1 VAEASPT
8 ADIRDAFTAALRAL
22 ADGSSVRIEPM
33 PEHLTPS
40 QAADMLGISRATMG
54 KLLDDGRLPYEQPDV
69 HRLVRLKDVLAFQ
82 RERSAGQRAYLRES
96 LRESVADGTYFM
108 TAAEAD
114 EALSVA
120 RSQR

>member
-1 VAEASPT
+1 LAEASPT

-22 ADGSSVRIEPM
+22 AGGSSVRIEPL
-33 PEHLTPS
+33 PDRLTTS
-40 QAADMLGISRATMG
+40 QAADMLGISRTTMV
-54 KLLDDGRLPYEQPDV
+54 KLLEDGRLPYEQPNV
-69 HRLVRLKDVLAFQ
+69 RRLVRLADLLAFQ
-82 RERSAGQRAYLRES
+82 RERSAGRRAYLRES

-114 EALSVA
+114 EALATV